1 MAERNKGMTDELR
14 AASFGTYGDMFAKYK
29 QLASEYG
36 TLSPEGMVNAFRNAT
51 GWGNLYTPNPYVQNN
66 RIKGISTRPAH
77 YTKEQVAKMIEAPEG
92 NEKNLR
98 AVERALEFSAY
109 PLFNIRTTYQNLLT
123 YKSFVA
129 PEYATAEEI
138 RDKDFLREWR
148 ICEKLRKTLNLRDRI
163 HEIAG
168 QVLQEGKVFYIVRM
182 AADKPHNK
190 IDHAFMQ
197 QLPSDYCKIVG
208 FNNKTKYTVAFN
220 LMYFANYGTDWRQFG
235 DLFADVIGPFTESVY
250 PEPKGLGKTLVFGA
264 KTTIDI
270 ERAKRDGAEAYF
282 QNGRWYYWVTLPAD
296 RVFTFEMD
304 DTQRNVFSPFTG
316 LMIDMIQ
323 LSQLEQIQLSLVQN
337 PLVSILHGEI
347 PYWSTKDT
355 EKADQYKLSDAGV
368 KLFTA
373 MFNDMLVAN
382 NTSGIGLFMAPLE
395 NMHLSSLAEAPSA
408 MDIVTKGYQDTISK
422 TGLSGIIPAAGD
434 TRAGA
439 VQVSFYIHCQFLKEV
454 YRGTERMMQVLFER
468 LNLRFDW
475 RFTMFGSLYEDE
487 KTEERVMKGMEHGLL
502 PDLLIYNALRD
513 RSLLDDLTFSD
524 AVLVSGI
531 MDKRL
536 PLITSF
542 SAKQQD
548 GLPPRS
554 EGGRP
559 PVEDVTTDG
568 QEGDVDA

>member
-1 MAERNKGMTDELR
+1 
-14 AASFGTYGDMFAKYK
+14 
-29 QLASEYG
+29 
-36 TLSPEGMVNAFRNAT
+36 
-51 GWGNLYTPNPYVQNN
+51 
-66 RIKGISTRPAH
+66 
-77 YTKEQVAKMIEAPEG
+77 
-92 NEKNLR
+92 
-98 AVERALEFSAY
+98 
-109 PLFNIRTTYQNLLT
+109 
-123 YKSFVA
+123 
-129 PEYATAEEI
+129 
-138 RDKDFLREWR
+138 
-148 ICEKLRKTLNLRDRI
+148 
-163 HEIAG
+163 
-168 QVLQEGKVFYIVRM
+168 
-182 AADKPHNK
+182 
-190 IDHAFMQ
+190 
-197 QLPSDYCKIVG
+197 
-208 FNNKTKYTVAFN
+208 
-220 LMYFANYGTDWRQFG
+220 
-235 DLFADVIGPFTESVY
+235 
-250 PEPKGLGKTLVFGA
+250 
-264 KTTIDI
+264 
-270 ERAKRDGAEAYF
+270 
-282 QNGRWYYWVTLPAD
+282 
-296 RVFTFEMD
+296 
-304 DTQRNVFSPFTG
+304 
-316 LMIDMIQ
+316 
-323 LSQLEQIQLSLVQN
+323 
-337 PLVSILHGEI
+337 
-347 PYWSTKDT
+347 
-355 EKADQYKLSDAGV
+355 
-368 KLFTA
+368 
-373 MFNDMLVAN
+373 
-382 NTSGIGLFMAPLE
+382 
-395 NMHLSSLAEAPSA
+395 

-524 AVLVSGI
+524 AVLASGI